1 MTQNVKIM
9 EGVEILGYIAMAAV
23 GVSIAMK
30 KIHYLRIWNLIGAV
44 LFTIYG
50 YLIESNPV
58 MILNIILTGF
68 NIYYLIQMAKNKD
81 ESD

>member
-1 MTQNVKIM
+1 MIQNVKIM
-9 EGVEILGYIAMAAV
+9 GGVEILGYVAMVAV

-30 KIHYLRIWNLIGAV
+30 KIYYLRIWNLIGAV

-58 MILNIILTGF
+58 MILNIILTAF
-68 NIYYLIQMAKNKD
+68 NIYYLIQTAKVKD
-81 ESD
+81 EAD

>member
-1 MTQNVKIM
+1 MKIIG
-9 EGVEILGYIAMAAV
+9 GVEILGYVAMVAV

-30 KIHYLRIWNLIGAV
+30 KVYYLRIWNLIGAV

-58 MILNIILTGF
+58 MILNIILTLL
-68 NIYYLIQMAKNKD
+68 NIYYLVQMAKSKD
-81 ESD
+81 KAD

>member
-1 MTQNVKIM
+1 MG
-9 EGVEILGYIAMAAV
+9 GVEMLGYLAMVAV

-30 KIHYLRIWNLIGAV
+30 KIYYLRIWNLTGAV

-58 MILNIILTGF
+58 MILNIILTLL
-68 NIYYLIQMAKNKD
+68 NIYYLVQMAKSKD
-81 ESD
+81 KAD

>member
-1 MTQNVKIM
+1 MG
-9 EGVEILGYIAMAAV
+9 GVEMLGYLAMVAV

-30 KIHYLRIWNLIGAV
+30 KIYYLRIWNLTGAV

-58 MILNIILTGF
+58 MILNSILTLL
-68 NIYYLIQMAKNKD
+68 NIYYLVQMAKSKD
-81 ESD
+81 KAD

>member
-1 MTQNVKIM
+1 MG
-9 EGVEILGYIAMAAV
+9 GVEMLGYLAMAAV

-30 KIHYLRIWNLIGAV
+30 KIHYLRIWNLTGAV

-58 MILNIILTGF
+58 MILNIILTLL
-68 NIYYLIQMAKNKD
+68 NIYYLVQMAKAKD
-81 ESD
+81 EAD

>member
-1 MTQNVKIM
+1 M
-9 EGVEILGYIAMAAV
+9 LGYLAMVAV

-30 KIHYLRIWNLIGAV
+30 KIHYLRIWNLTGAV

-58 MILNIILTGF
+58 MILNIILTLL
-68 NIYYLIQMAKNKD
+68 NIYYLVQMAKSKD
-81 ESD
+81 KAD

>member
-1 MTQNVKIM
+1 MG
-9 EGVEILGYIAMAAV
+9 GVEMLGYLAMVAV

-30 KIHYLRIWNLIGAV
+30 KTYYLRIWNLTGAV

-58 MILNIILTGF
+58 MILNIILTLL
-68 NIYYLIQMAKNKD
+68 NIYYLVQMAKSKD
-81 ESD
+81 KAD

>member
-1 MTQNVKIM
+1 MG
-9 EGVEILGYIAMAAV
+9 GVEMLGYLAMAAV

-30 KIHYLRIWNLIGAV
+30 KIHYLRIWNLTGAV

-58 MILNIILTGF
+58 MILNIILTLL
-68 NIYYLIQMAKNKD
+68 NIYYLVQMAKSKD
-81 ESD
+81 KAD

>member
-1 MTQNVKIM
+1 MG
-9 EGVEILGYIAMAAV
+9 GVEMLGYLAMAAV

-30 KIHYLRIWNLIGAV
+30 KIHYLRIWNLTGAV

-58 MILNIILTGF
+58 MILNIILTLL
-68 NIYYLIQMAKNKD
+68 NIYYLVQMAKSKD
-81 ESD
+81 EAD